1 MHVRQQR
8 REEGFDRDW
17 RSPELKFTN
26 WVGIKSTSIG
36 FNCDPIGSFAVWNEA
51 VELSGLG
58 EIGLLG
64 SSGRWIS
71 TVRGELAAEVW
82 SSSDVLTE

>member
-1 MHVRQQR
+1 MR
-8 REEGFDRDW
+8 REEGSDLDRH
-17 RSPELKFTN
+17 SPELKFAS
-26 WVGIKSTSIG
+26 WVGIRSTLIG
-36 FNCDPIGSFAVWNEA
+36 FDCDPIGSFAVCVFAVWNEA

-64 SSGRWIS
+64 NLGRCIS
-71 TVRGELAAEVW
+71 MVRGELAAEGW